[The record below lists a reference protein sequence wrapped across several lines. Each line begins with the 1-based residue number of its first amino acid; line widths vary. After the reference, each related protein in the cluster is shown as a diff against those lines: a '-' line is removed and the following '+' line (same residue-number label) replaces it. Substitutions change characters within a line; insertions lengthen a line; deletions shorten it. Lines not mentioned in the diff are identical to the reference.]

1 MKVYLDGDDLE
12 VSDVCKEF
20 LRTEG
25 RGYDGAQRFYSKFG
39 EFCVSCYRE
48 ALKIYV
54 CEQAPFLAVLSYSE
68 PACIA
73 PLKRAHA

>member
-1 MKVYLDGDDLE
+1 MRVILDGNDLE

-25 RGYDGAQRFYSKFG
+25 RGYDGAQKFYNKSG
-39 EFCVSCYRE
+39 ELSVSCFHE
-48 ALKIYV
+48 AFRFM
-54 CEQAPFLAVLSYSE
+54 CEQAPFLAVLLYSE

-73 PLKRAHA
+73 PLNRAHA